1 MKDDPSLPD
10 DLRWQLRA
18 LRRDVTPGAQVWT
31 GIESRLAS
39 PLPQRRPVARQ
50 WMAIAASMLLVVGAL
65 GWWRA
70 MTPMQPTST
79 LPSAVAQSLMQREAE
94 SMTRQYEAALREV
107 PSSSAH
113 PLVLATYDQLDRSAA
128 MIRAALAVDP
138 DSRLLLEQLQ
148 RTYARRLALAQRVAY
163 S

>member
-1 MKDDPSLPD
+1 MRDDSSIPD
-10 DLRWQLRA
+10 ELRWQLRA
-18 LRRDVTPGAQVWT
+18 LKRDVSPDAHVWS
-31 GIESRLAS
+31 GIESRLS
-39 PLPQRRPVARQ
+39 LPLPQRRRLGPQ
-50 WMAIAASMLLVVGAL
+50 WMAVAASMLLVVGAL

-70 MTPMQPTST
+70 MTPSKPMMS
-79 LPSAVAQSLMQREAE
+79 SSIAQSLVQREAE

-107 PSSSAH
+107 PSSAT
-113 PLVLATYDQLDRSAA
+113 PAVVVATYEELDRSAA